1 MKKLIF
7 INLEREENL
16 RKNMMGDLNDHT
28 SQVEQQC
35 NMFYIHIFEENSQYT
50 ILNVVMQT

>member
-1 MKKLIF
+1 MKKLFF
-7 INLEREENL
+7 INLEGEENL
-16 RKNMMGDLNDHT
+16 RKNMMGDLNGYT